1 MEKANKEMLKIMEQN
16 RMRLEDVVALKDKK
30 TEYDEAV
37 VKVKETQRLTSQELE
52 NEMQR
57 LSTELINAEDKL
69 LELEKVVKKLISSTY
84 PAENRAR
91 VLRATSLTEKTN
103 ARGRV
108 LAKDE
113 RSRSRISRY
122 SNRRFHRRNH
132 RNLHLGSMG
141 SLSLDLLAN
150 VVHLPRL
157 QLRPHPQKSDTSNYA
172 SVEASEE
179 STIYHQPDKFM
190 WSAGDR
196 RRDDRRRKRP
206 GKFSSSGISTRFSM
220 KKLHDESLKNVT
232 PFTRSLLGLV
242 TVFTQQ
248 KY

>member
-69 LELEKVVKKLISSTY
+69 LELEKVVNTY